1 MKEIIL
7 LSGTCGVGKST
18 FGESLQAS
26 GLAFVKPEEGANT
39 EGQRAALAQKREF
52 YLNNGIS
59 FAYECESLS
68 EVEAIAKEAKTH
80 GFATH
85 LLFLGFSE
93 VELYL
98 GRAFIAKYG
107 VRALNSPNLAPL
119 LEELLSQVAAGLR
132 DAVENFARVAKR
144 CEKAYIYDNSTQKPK
159 ICFKSCGEVVEFVMP
174 KEFCPQWVGDLL
186 KGF

>member
-7 LSGTCGVGKST
+7 LSGTRGVGKST

-85 LLFLGFSE
+85 LLFWVLARSS
-93 VELYL
+93 
-98 GRAFIAKYG
+98 FIWG
-107 VRALNSPNLAPL
+107 ERSSPNTAY
-119 LEELLSQVAAGLR
+119 
-132 DAVENFARVAKR
+132 AR
-144 CEKAYIYDNSTQKPK
+144 
-159 ICFKSCGEVVEFVMP
+159 
-174 KEFCPQWVGDLL
+174 
-186 KGF
+186 

>member
-1 MKEIIL
+1 MKEVIL
-7 LSGTCGVGKST
+7 LSGARGAGKST

-26 GLAFVKPEEGANT
+26 GLAFVKPEEDAGEA
-39 EGQRAALAQKREF
+39 RAALAQKREF

-59 FAYECESLS
+59 FAYECESFS
-68 EVEAIAKEAKTH
+68 EVEKVAKEAKAH

-98 GRAFIAKYG
+98 GRAFIARYG

-159 ICFKSCGEVVEFVMP
+159 ICFKSCGEMVEFVMP
-174 KEFCPQWVGDLL
+174 KEFCPQWVGDLI